1 MLPGIHELKTLRLQ
15 NGFSVEALVQ
25 SALEEATTQKHLNA
39 FVSLRPEAALKD
51 AREVKQKLESGQNL
65 PLAGLVLAVKD
76 NIAVAGEKLTC
87 ASGTLKD
94 FRTLYESTVVSRL
107 RNAGAVVIGKTNLD
121 EFGMGSSSENTIFGP
136 VHNPKDTERVP
147 GGSSGGSA
155 AAVAAG
161 ICQVALGSDT
171 GGSVRQPASFCGVV
185 GLKPTYGR
193 LSRYGLV
200 AYASSLDTIGIIG
213 QSVPDVAAILEVAA
227 GVDDMDSTSSPEPV
241 PPYLESLEHPV
252 KGLKIGIPKEYL
264 GEGLDSGIRQI
275 FDDACHKLESL
286 GVMVQEVSLPH
297 TEYAIAAYYIIATA
311 EASSNLA
318 RYDGARY
325 GTRTI
330 DSVGMD
336 SHNLP
341 LSEMVTQSRTSGFG
355 TEVKRRIMLGTYVL
369 SAGYYDAYYKKAQR
383 VRRLIQDD
391 FIQVFKQVDA
401 VLTPTSP
408 TVAFRIGEKMAD
420 PLEMYLSDVYTV
432 TANLAGIPALVFPAG
447 FISHLPVGLQ
457 LMGPHF
463 SEEKLLQIA
472 NTVSLRA

>member
-1 MLPGIHELKTLRLQ
+1 MLPGIHEINSLRQ
-15 NGFSVEALVQ
+15 HDGFSVDALVQ
-25 SALEEATTQKHLNA
+25 LALERAVAQQDLNA
-39 FVSLRPEAALKD
+39 FVSLRSESAQQD
-51 AREVKQKLESGQNL
+51 AEEIDRKLSSGQEL

-87 ASGTLKD
+87 ASGTLKE
-94 FRTLYESTVVSRL
+94 FRTLFESTVVSRL
-107 RNAGAVVIGKTNLD
+107 RAAGAVVIGKTNLD
-121 EFGMGSSSENTIFGP
+121 EFGMGSSSENTFFGP

-200 AYASSLDTIGIIG
+200 AFASSLDGIGMFG
-213 QSVPDVAAILEVAA
+213 QSVPEVASMLEVAA
-227 GVDDMDSTSSPEPV
+227 GVDPRDSTSSPEPV
-241 PPYLESLEHPV
+241 SDYSVELDHPV
-252 KGLKIGIPKEYL
+252 KGLRVGIPKEYL
-264 GEGLDSGIRQI
+264 GEGLDPGIRQI
-275 FDDACHKLESL
+275 FDEACTRMKSL
-286 GVMVQEVSLPH
+286 GMVVADISLPH
-297 TEYAIAAYYIIATA
+297 TEYAIATYYIIATA

-325 GTRTI
+325 GTRTTA
-330 DSVGMD
+330 D
-336 SHNLP
+336 LP
-341 LSEMVTQSRTSGFG
+341 LTEMVTQSRTIGFG
-355 TEVKRRIMLGTYVL
+355 AEVKRRIMLGTYVL

-391 FIQVFKQVDA
+391 FFHAFQEVD
-401 VLTPTSP
+401 VLLAPTSP
-408 TVAFRIGEKMAD
+408 TVAFRIGEKMDD

-432 TANLAGIPALVFPAG
+432 PASLAGIPAISFPAG
-447 FISHLPVGLQ
+447 SCGHLPVGLQ
-457 LMGPHF
+457 IMGPHF
-463 SEEKLLQIA
+463 SEERILGIA
-472 NTVSLRA
+472 YQLMV

>member
-1 MLPGIHELKTLRLQ
+1 MLPGIHELKTLVRQ
-15 NGFSVEALVQ
+15 DGFSVEAIVR
-25 SALEEATTQKHLNA
+25 SALEQANAQQHLNA
-39 FVSLRPEAALKD
+39 FILLRSESALKD
-51 AREVKQKLESGQNL
+51 AREVNHRLELGQEL

-76 NIAVAGEKLTC
+76 NIAVSGEKLTC
-87 ASGTLKD
+87 ASGTLKE
-94 FRTLYESTVVSRL
+94 FCTLFESTVVSRL
-107 RNAGAVVIGKTNLD
+107 RTAGAVVIGKTNLD
-121 EFGMGSSSENTIFGP
+121 EFGMGSSTENTIFGP

-213 QSVPDVAAILEVAA
+213 QAVPDVAAILEVAA
-227 GVDDMDSTSSPEPV
+227 GVDAMDSTSSSEPV
-241 PPYLESLEHPV
+241 SPYSESLEHPV
-252 KGLKIGIPKEYL
+252 KGFKIGIPKEYL
-264 GEGLDSGIRQI
+264 GEGLDSGIREI
-275 FDDACHKLESL
+275 YKEACDRMKSL
-286 GVMVQEVSLPH
+286 GIVVQEVSLPH
-297 TEYAIAAYYIIATA
+297 TEYAISTYYIIATA

-325 GTRTI
+325 GTRAANE
-330 DSVGMD
+330 V
-336 SHNLP
+336 P

-391 FIQVFKQVDA
+391 FIQVFKQVDV

-408 TVAFRIGEKMAD
+408 TVAFRIGEKTAD

-463 SEEKLLQIA
+463 SEERILHLAHHLMI
-472 NTVSLRA
+472 L